1 VWQDGQVT
9 VLERLPG
16 SYSCAP
22 AAINDRGLIIGN
34 CFVAGDVSSE
44 AVAVA
49 WRNGVPERLA
59 LPPGV
64 QAWPRDVND
73 AGVIIG
79 TAFPAVGDPFEFVW
93 REGVLT
99 DVTQLTGRRFERV
112 VGINRRGEIVGY
124 GPGGVSLETL
134 FWDGRTTVVLGGLR
148 GTGTADLND
157 HGDVVGRSGPQPIV
171 WTKGS
176 TIELAAP
183 SVGYVTIPIA
193 INDHGDVVGNAVIGF
208 YDFQS
213 VAVLWPRATRGR

>member
-1 VWQDGQVT
+1 
-9 VLERLPG
+9 
-16 SYSCAP
+16 
-22 AAINDRGLIIGN
+22 
-34 CFVAGDVSSE
+34 
-44 AVAVA
+44 
-49 WRNGVPERLA
+49 
-59 LPPGV
+59 
-64 QAWPRDVND
+64 
-73 AGVIIG
+73 
-79 TAFPAVGDPFEFVW
+79 VGDPFEFGW

-157 HGDVVGRSGPQPIV
+157 HGDVVG
-171 WTKGS
+171 
-176 TIELAAP
+176 
-183 SVGYVTIPIA
+183 
-193 INDHGDVVGNAVIGF
+193 NAVIGF